1 MCQELD
7 LQLLGSFKDTVMI
20 NSLWFEKVNI
30 HKAETYCKIGSV
42 QIHIKYVLN
51 SHMIM
56 LTNGYA
62 NL

>member
-7 LQLLGSFKDTVMI
+7 LQLLGSFKDIVMI

-30 HKAETYCKIGSV
+30 QKAETYYKIGSV

-51 SHMIM
+51 SHIIW
-56 LTNGYA
+56 
-62 NL
+62 